1 VALGCQQPARVRA
14 RPSRRPRPSLF
25 TWPPVHQGA
34 VVAPWPRHGHG
45 DRARPCDAAPRHHGL
60 SVGEGG
66 EESKLMGRGAGPPS
80 RKPSQAANT
89 SSRPV
94 KPSKA
99 LLGRLS
105 WPNTFEPRTEPCLYL
120 FPFLPDLTQ
129 GPTYQSRGEAD
140 LRVPLTV
147 DPLTGQLDRK
157 TLMSARPTADIS
169 QDWPQ

>member
-66 EESKLMGRGAGPPS
+66 EESKLMGR
-80 RKPSQAANT
+80 
-89 SSRPV
+89 
-94 KPSKA
+94 
-99 LLGRLS
+99 LS